1 MFIGKDCY
9 VDSQAIIDKLSKMT
23 TESLFPQEHTSSLY
37 ALKILGDV
45 SESTFIDFTC
55 WSTKQIF
62 KMAQPCVPM
71 AALSDEFVEDRKAVF
86 PILLNPNLR
95 KLRYGVRA

>member
-23 TESLFPQEHTSSLY
+23 TESLFPQEHTGSLY

-55 WSTKQIF
+55 
-62 KMAQPCVPM
+62 
-71 AALSDEFVEDRKAVF
+71 
-86 PILLNPNLR
+86 
-95 KLRYGVRA
+95 